1 MSKNLDKKKEILIDE
16 GTKALKSLN
25 VVLEKAVEL
34 LCSEMDTNIARNKE
48 EIARTNKRRR
58 EIDLPKKEV
67 S

>member
-1 MSKNLDKKKEILIDE
+1 MSKSLDKKKEILIDE

-58 EIDLPKKEV
+58 EIDLPKKDD
-67 S
+67 

>member
-58 EIDLPKKEV
+58 EIDLPKKDD
-67 S
+67 